1 MRALAA
7 KITYEGC
14 GVLLESGATHIP
26 RASRSGW
33 RPDDSMEDVE
43 EGAKHTFQDKKRCQK
58 NKTTR
63 PQPVQGADDEAVVQ
77 AADEVKLASFEQRIA
92 ELKDVGV
99 KHLRLATRLLNRK
112 EATVIAATS
121 KRFARYRAL
130 QAPIFRIKTDGQ
142 KN

>member
-1 MRALAA
+1 MKAVEYFLSQELHISQGRQDRAGAQMTPWKMSKKAPNTRSRTRSAA
-7 KITYEGC
+7 
-14 GVLLESGATHIP
+14 
-26 RASRSGW
+26 RR
-33 RPDDSMEDVE
+33 
-43 EGAKHTFQDKKRCQK
+43 
-58 NKTTR
+58 TR